1 MTVNPLQTQSTSV
14 LTTSVKSTPL
24 PDSRKLSIV
33 QIALTAVKILAA
45 TALFVISCF
54 GIFGCLL
61 SIPLGIGG
69 AIGLTC
75 AALACFVI
83 VLMSLWANPSAKE
96 KAYQKQIDTFAA
108 ENERLKGNLSDL
120 EKALSSLGEVSV
132 DLDAHV
138 KSSEDLV
145 TQCKHILS
153 EFNTLKLEMQEQLR
167 PAASLI
173 SSVSKLLTKEDIT
186 KLTDELQDLK
196 NKVIHTQANIVLAND
211 LLQQTQGQVQQ
222 QQQILGNIQEQVQ
235 ALEQQ
240 KQQLQQVVQSL
251 QAAAQQAGEAQNSLI
266 AGLGA
271 AIQQA
276 AAPAAPAPEAPA
288 PEAPAPEAPAPEA
301 PAPEAPAPEA
311 PAPEAPAPEAPAP
324 EAPAPEAPAPENNDS
339 NNDDNAAS

>member
-1 MTVNPLQTQSTSV
+1 MTVNPLQTQPAI
-14 LTTSVKSTPL
+14 LTAPVKATLL

-33 QIALTAVKILAA
+33 QVVLTAVKILAA

-61 SIPLGIGG
+61 SVPLGIGG

-83 VLMSLWANPSAKE
+83 VLMSLWASPSAKE
-96 KAYQKQIDTFAA
+96 KAYQRQIDIFAA
-108 ENERLKGNLSDL
+108 ENEKLKSNLSDL

-145 TQCKHILS
+145 TQCKHVLS

-186 KLTDELQDLK
+186 KLTNELQDLK
-196 NKVIHTQANIVLAND
+196 NKVIQTQASVVLAND

-222 QQQILGNIQEQVQ
+222 QQQLLNQLQEQVQ

-240 KQQLQQVVQSL
+240 KEQLQQVVL
-251 QAAAQQAGEAQNSLI
+251 QLQQAAQQAGEAQQNLI

-276 AAPAAPAPEAPA
+276 AAPAVPAVPAAPEAPEAPEAPA
-288 PEAPAPEAPAPEA
+288 APE
-301 PAPEAPAPEA
+301 
-311 PAPEAPAPEAPAP
+311 
-324 EAPAPEAPAPENNDS
+324 APEAPAPENNDN

>member
-1 MTVNPLQTQSTSV
+1 MTVNPLQTQPSI
-14 LTTSVKSTPL
+14 LTAPVKATPL

-33 QIALTAVKILAA
+33 QVVLTAVKILAA

-61 SIPLGIGG
+61 SVPLGIGG

-145 TQCKHILS
+145 TQCKHVLS
-153 EFNTLKLEMQEQLR
+153 EFSTLKLEMQEQLR

-173 SSVSKLLTKEDIT
+173 SSVSKLLTKEDII

-196 NKVIHTQANIVLAND
+196 NKVVQTQANVVLTND

-222 QQQILGNIQEQVQ
+222 QQQLLNQLQEQVQ

-240 KQQLQQVVQSL
+240 KEQLQQVVL
-251 QAAAQQAGEAQNSLI
+251 QLQQAAQQAGEAQNNLI

-276 AAPAAPAPEAPA
+276 AAPAAPAAPD
-288 PEAPAPEAPAPEA
+288 
-301 PAPEAPAPEA
+301 
-311 PAPEAPAPEAPAP
+311 
-324 EAPAPEAPAPENNDS
+324 PENNDN
-339 NNDDNAAS
+339 NNDDDAAS

>member
-1 MTVNPLQTQSTSV
+1 MTVNPLQTQPTSI
-14 LTTSVKSTPL
+14 LTAPVKATPL

-33 QIALTAVKILAA
+33 QVVLTAVKILAA

-61 SIPLGIGG
+61 SVPLGIGG

-83 VLMSLWANPSAKE
+83 VLMSLWASPSAKE
-96 KAYQKQIDTFAA
+96 KAYQKQIDIFAA
-108 ENERLKGNLSDL
+108 ENEKLKANLSDL

-145 TQCKHILS
+145 TQCKHVLS

-173 SSVSKLLTKEDIT
+173 SSVSKLLTKEDII
-186 KLTDELQDLK
+186 KLKDELQDLK
-196 NKVIHTQANIVLAND
+196 NKVVQTQANVVLAND

-222 QQQILGNIQEQVQ
+222 QQQLLNQLQEQVQ

-240 KQQLQQVVQSL
+240 KQQLQQVVL
-251 QAAAQQAGEAQNSLI
+251 QLQQAAQQAGEAQQNLI

-276 AAPAAPAPEAPA
+276 AAPAAPEAPEAPA
-288 PEAPAPEAPAPEA
+288 APA
-301 PAPEAPAPEA
+301 
-311 PAPEAPAPEAPAP
+311 
-324 EAPAPEAPAPENNDS
+324 APAPENND
-339 NNDDNAAS
+339 NNAAS

>member
-1 MTVNPLQTQSTSV
+1 MTVNPLQTQASNI
-14 LTTSVKSTPL
+14 LTTPVKPTPL

-33 QIALTAVKILAA
+33 QIALTAVKVLAA

-83 VLMSLWANPSAKE
+83 VLMSLWASPSAKE
-96 KAYQKQIDTFAA
+96 KAYQRQLDLFAA
-108 ENERLKGNLSDL
+108 ENARLKNNLSDL
-120 EKALSSLGEVSV
+120 ERALSSLGEVSI

-145 TQCKHILS
+145 TQCKHVLS
-153 EFNTLKLEMQEQLR
+153 EFNKLKLEMQEQLR
-167 PAASLI
+167 PAASLV
-173 SSVSKLLTKEDIT
+173 SSVSKLLSKEDMA
-186 KLTDELQDLK
+186 KLTTELQDLK
-196 NKVIHTQANIVLAND
+196 NKVTETQANMVLAND

-222 QQQILGNIQEQVQ
+222 QQQLLNQLQEQVQ

-240 KQQLQQVVQSL
+240 KQQLQQVVQNL
-251 QAAAQQAGEAQNSLI
+251 QAAAQQAGEAQNNLI
-266 AGLGA
+266 AGIGA

-276 AAPAAPAPEAPA
+276 AAPAAPAPAAPA
-288 PEAPAPEAPAPEA
+288 PAAPAPA
-301 PAPEAPAPEA
+301 
-311 PAPEAPAPEAPAP
+311 
-324 EAPAPEAPAPENNDS
+324 APAPENND
-339 NNDDNAAS
+339 NDGAAS